1 MRARS
6 RAGRAASGSGF
17 TRIELAATAGVVFLL
32 ALLFVARTQHLKAR
46 RLDALCAG
54 NLKGLSQAFL
64 SYGQQTTRY
73 PLAARLGSFQPDDWI
88 YWQMQKRALAD
99 SAIAPYLP
107 RFSAAKLRCDKD
119 AKCRFRPYQFSY
131 TMSAA
136 FEHRG
141 ADDVPNPATTP
152 LLCEEANPNDG
163 CWAAGSAADRLA
175 DRHGGKASAGFAD
188 GHVQLVR
195 PSYPNDP
202 RHEAGVE

>member
-6 RAGRAASGSGF
+6 RFGRVASGSAF

-32 ALLFVARTQHLKAR
+32 ALLFVAWTQHLKAR

-54 NLKGLSQAFL
+54 NLKGLSEAFL
-64 SYGQQTTRY
+64 GYGQQTTRY
-73 PLAARLGSFQPDDWI
+73 PLAARIGSLQPDDWI

-99 SAIAPYLP
+99 SAIAPYLRGFNP
-107 RFSAAKLRCDKD
+107 AKLRCAKD

-131 TMSAA
+131 TMNAA
-136 FEHRG
+136 FEYRG
-141 ADDVPNPATTP
+141 ADDVPSPATTP

-163 CWAAGSAADRLA
+163 CWAAGSAADRLT

-188 GHVQLVR
+188 GHVQMVT
-195 PSYPNDP
+195 PSYANEP
-202 RHEAGVE
+202 RHNSGVE